1 MKFWLCGFSMRKKWK
16 SNVIIQFSH
25 KVIYNSCIQSI
36 REKDQWKKNKRMAS
50 IYIKNYMKEKRLLVA
65 KNAKVNKKSFMLI
78 FYQDTLEQI
87 VVYEYQKK
95 KKTLCLFYFCL
106 FSKGEWYLNWEGMEK
121 NGQGW
126 LNQDLCKVIL
136 RKYILRK
143 FPYLEFTFSGPI
155 NYSWKL
161 LKNQRSLQKHGGQ
174 VNIILISKTGWKVW
188 SEI

>member
-50 IYIKNYMKEKRLLVA
+50 IYIKNYMKGKRLLVA
-65 KNAKVNKKSFMLI
+65 KNAKVNKKILWSGYTGTNSSLWI
-78 FYQDTLEQI
+78 P
-87 VVYEYQKK
+87 
-95 KKTLCLFYFCL
+95 KKTQLCLFYFCL
-106 FSKGEWYLNWEGMEK
+106 FSKGEWYSNWEGMEK
-121 NGQGW
+121 NGRGW
-126 LNQDLCKVIL
+126 LNQDFCKVIL

-161 LKNQRSLQKHGGQ
+161 LKDQRSLQKHGGQ
-174 VNIILISKTGWKVW
+174 ANIILISKTWWKVW